1 MSNKNKD
8 TLKLHYF
15 SSAFIRQVL
24 PETAPKDSPYERRYD
39 VLVEYM
45 CSNLV
50 DLSVKMIS
58 YLRNSSFPAFSLN
71 VSSSL
76 AVKLTVSTVISSS
89 LGTSSA
95 ILIVEN
101 S

>member
-15 SSAFIRQVL
+15 SSAFICQVL
-24 PETAPKDSPYERRYD
+24 LETAPKDSPYERRYD

-50 DLSVKMIS
+50 DLSVEMIS